1 MPRDSFV
8 HLHLHTEYS
17 LLDGSIRMK
26 ELMKKAAEY
35 KMPAVA
41 MTDHGNLFGAIEFYQ
56 EAQRAGV
63 KPIIGCEAYVAPGSH
78 KDRPASRRD
87 AAYHFTL
94 LAANET
100 GYRNLVKLVTAAH
113 LDGFH
118 YAPRID
124 KELLSAHSVGLIG
137 LSGCLAGE
145 INSAI
150 QANYIEKA
158 KQSAAEYRDILG
170 AENFFMELHDH
181 GMEAQHKCNEVLPR
195 IARDLGVGLVA
206 ANDVHFLRRSDHE
219 AHDVMLCIGTGK
231 MVQDENRLR
240 YVPELYF
247 KSPVEMREM
256 FRDFPEAITNT
267 LEIGERCHVD
277 LEFGRSKY
285 PEYPVPAEKTRES
298 YLRELCY
305 KGLRERYGERA
316 ASDAELIKRLDYELG
331 VLEKTGFVSYILIV
345 WDFIHFAK
353 GRGIPVGP
361 GRGSAAGSLIAYV
374 LGITDIDPLQFGLL
388 FERFLNPDRVS
399 PPDIDVDFCEAR
411 RGEVLEY
418 VRQKYGERRVAQI
431 ITFGKLKAKSVVRDV
446 GRVMGLPYRDADRIA
461 RMIPNELNITLE
473 SAADKNPE
481 LKRAIATEKETK
493 QVFEY
498 GKILEGLSRN
508 AGVHAAGVVIADR
521 DLSEYIPL
529 CRDVKGNDVISQYP
543 MGPLND
549 LGLLKMDFLGLKTL
563 TVIEDTLVLIN
574 KREPNFSLKDIPLD
588 DAAAF
593 DLYNRG
599 ETIGL
604 FQMESGGMTGLSKQ
618 FDVRKLDDI
627 IALIALYRPGPME
640 LIPEFVKAKKGITPI
655 KYLHPLLEEICADT
669 YGVMIYQEQVMA
681 AASKL
686 GGYSLAQAD
695 LLRRAMGKKD
705 KKTMAKERNNFIE
718 GCARTNKIPEK
729 KANAIFDLLEKF
741 AGYGFNKSHS
751 AAYGVISYHT
761 AYLKAHYPVE
771 FMAGLLS
778 NEINNTDKISV
789 FVGECKRMGISIL
802 PPDINKSGL
811 KFVPEMWQGPQHP
824 ESEPNEQNRGTEAAP
839 TLNAIRYGL
848 AAIKNVG
855 EVAMEMSIQER
866 ERAGEYTSLEDFC
879 GRIGTRIANRKMLE
893 SLIKA
898 GAFDFVGR
906 DRAELFACIDESL
919 SCAAAAL
926 RDRTVGQVSLFDE
939 ATHAATTKKRVV
951 APWGDHEKLS
961 YEKELLGFYV
971 SGHPL
976 DAYAELFATKNY
988 LPISS
993 LGSLEDRAQFKI
1005 AGAITQAEKKFT
1017 RKEGKPFAVVW
1028 IEDRTGTLEVV
1039 VWNDV
1044 YVTVSEILVPGRVV
1058 EIRGTIDTRGD
1069 SLRATAQKL
1078 RVPVANKTN
1087 GAANGNAGSTSS
1099 ADESAVQL
1107 QFSPATTSAELREVH
1122 ELLASSPGQRRV
1134 ELLFDRPGGELLRMD
1149 AAANLRVNLTRD
1161 LEEKLTR
1168 WLVATKSER
1177 RNLAS

>member
-17 LLDGSIRMK
+17 LLDGAVRMK
-26 ELMKKAAEY
+26 ELMQKAAEY

-41 MTDHGNLFGAIEFYQ
+41 ITDHGNLHGAIEFYQ
-56 EAQRAGV
+56 EAQRAGI
-63 KPIIGCEAYVAPGSH
+63 KPIIGCEAYIAPRSH
-78 KDRPASRRD
+78 TDRSSSARE

-94 LAANET
+94 LAESET
-100 GYRNLVKLVTAAH
+100 GYRNLVKLVSTAH

-118 YAPRID
+118 YRPRID
-124 KELLSAHSVGLIG
+124 KELLAQHAQGLIG

-145 INSAI
+145 VNSAI
-150 QANYIEKA
+150 QSNRLDLA
-158 KQSAAEYRDILG
+158 KQAAAEYREILG
-170 AENFFMELHDH
+170 AENFFVEMHDH
-181 GMEAQHKCNEVLPR
+181 GMEEQRQCNCVLPK
-195 IARDLGVGLVA
+195 IAKDLGLGLVA
-206 ANDVHFLRRSDHE
+206 ANDVHFLRRSDHD

-231 MVQDENRLR
+231 MVQDEQRLR
-240 YVPELYF
+240 YKPELYF
-247 KSPVEMREM
+247 KSPEEMHEL
-256 FRDFPEAITNT
+256 FHDFPEAISNT
-267 LEIGERCHVD
+267 LLIGQRCHLD
-277 LEFGRSKY
+277 LEFGVSKY
-285 PEYPVPAEKTRES
+285 PEYPVPEATTRQK
-298 YLRELCY
+298 YLRDLCHR
-305 KGLRERYGERA
+305 GLIERYGERA
-316 ASDAELIKRLDYELG
+316 TTDPELLKRLDYELD

-353 GRGIPVGP
+353 EKGIPVGP
-361 GRGSAAGSLIAYV
+361 GRGSAAGSMAAYV
-374 LGITDIDPLQFGLL
+374 LGITDIDPLPYGLI
-388 FERFLNPDRVS
+388 FERFLNPDRIS

-446 GRVMGLPYRDADRIA
+446 GRVIGLPYAAADRIA
-461 RMIPNELNITLE
+461 RMIPNELNITLQ
-473 SAADKNPE
+473 SAAEKNTD
-481 LKRAIATEKETK
+481 LKRAIAQERETR

-521 DLSEYIPL
+521 DLTEYVPL
-529 CRDVKGNDVISQYP
+529 CRDVKGNDVITQYS

-563 TVIEDTLVLIN
+563 TVIEDTVTLIR
-574 KREPNFSLKDIPLD
+574 KREPDFSLKAIPLND
-588 DAAAF
+588 QAAF

-604 FQMESGGMTGLSKQ
+604 FQMESGGMTNTARQ

-627 IALIALYRPGPME
+627 IALIALYRPGPMD
-640 LIPEFVKAKKGITPI
+640 LIGDYIKRKKGLTKIR
-655 KYLHPLLEEICADT
+655 YEHPLLEEICADT

-686 GGYSLAQAD
+686 AGYSLAQGD

-705 KKTMAKERNNFIE
+705 KEKMANERKNFIE
-718 GCARTNKIPEK
+718 GCARTNKIPER

-751 AAYGVISYHT
+751 AAYGVVSYQT

-778 NEINNTDKISV
+778 NEINNTEKISI
-789 FVGECKRMGISIL
+789 FVGECNRMGIAIL

-811 KFVPEMWQGPQHP
+811 KFTPENSGTGVPPTK
-824 ESEPNEQNRGTEAAP
+824 SEDHRLEADA
-839 TLNAIRYGL
+839 TQAIRYGL

-855 EVAMEMSIQER
+855 EGAMESAIAER
-866 ERAGEYTSLEDFC
+866 ESGGGFKSLEDFC
-879 GRIGTRIANRKMLE
+879 GRLGTRIANKKMLE

-898 GAFDFVGR
+898 GAFDFLKR
-906 DRAELFACIDESL
+906 DRAELFACIDEAL
-919 SCAAAAL
+919 SAAAVAH
-926 RDRTVGQVSLFDE
+926 RDRTTGQVSLFDE
-939 ATHAATTKKRVV
+939 ISAPAITTRPRAVR
-951 APWGDHEKLS
+951 PWGDHEKLS

-976 DAYAELFATKNY
+976 DAYAAVFAANNYPNITSLREL
-988 LPISS
+988 P
-993 LGSLEDRAQFKI
+993 DRSQIKI
-1005 AGAITQAEKKFT
+1005 GGAIVQVDKKFT
-1017 RKEGKPFAVVW
+1017 KREGKPFAVVW
-1028 IEDRTGTLEVV
+1028 LEDLSGTIEVV

-1044 YVTVSEILVPGRVV
+1044 YVQVSGLLVVGRVV

-1069 SLRATAQKL
+1069 ALRATAQRVKL
-1078 RVPVANKTN
+1078 LSAAQTN
-1087 GAANGNAGSTSS
+1087 GSTVKEEAANSFEEPAVLLRFS
-1099 ADESAVQL
+1099 A
-1107 QFSPATTSAELREVH
+1107 ATTSDELREVRQ
-1122 ELLASSPGQRRV
+1122 LLASSPGPRRV
-1134 ELLFDRPGGELLRMD
+1134 QLVFDRAGGNPLRID
-1149 AAANLRVNLTRD
+1149 TGAECRISLTND
-1161 LEEKLTR
+1161 LQEKLSR
-1168 WLVATKSER
+1168 WLISNKSVR
-1177 RNLAS
+1177 PD